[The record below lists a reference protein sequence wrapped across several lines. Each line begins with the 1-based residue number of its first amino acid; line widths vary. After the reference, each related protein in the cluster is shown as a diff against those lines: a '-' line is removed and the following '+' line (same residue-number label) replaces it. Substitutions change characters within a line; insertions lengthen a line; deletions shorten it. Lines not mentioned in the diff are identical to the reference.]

1 MELGPPPP
9 HRSRYSGNAQSLGHY
24 PTIYV
29 VGAGS
34 QESERV
40 LKCFIGKFDKNST

>member
-1 MELGPPPP
+1 MELGPPQLPLTGA
-9 HRSRYSGNAQSLGHY
+9 SGQSLGHY

-40 LKCFIGKFDKNST
+40 LNCFIFISHL